1 MKQKLRLDFPL
12 LTLILAVAVS
22 GCATTS
28 HHSVADA
35 ELQQDLLSRIQTRFG
50 DGGLPPTLVGCKLI
64 DQGANG
70 SFVESWKVKFPGT
83 PETEDFVIT
92 VKPGSNGQIGSVI
105 SWSQPIKPAKSSWF
119 KL

>member
-1 MKQKLRLDFPL
+1 MKQKLGMVFRPL
-12 LTLILAVAVS
+12 ELLLAFAVS

-35 ELQQDLLSRIQTRFG
+35 ELQQDLLTRIQTRFG
-50 DGGLPPTLVGCKLI
+50 QAGTPPSLVECKLI
-64 DQGANG
+64 DHGDDG

-83 PETEDFVIT
+83 PETEEFVIT
-92 VKPGSNGQIGSVI
+92 VKLGSNGQIGSVI
-105 SWSQPIKPAKSSWF
+105 SQFQPIKPPKSSKF